1 MKIKSYKP
9 NEINDCRE
17 ASQISATIL
26 DELFSYISEG
36 ITTEEIDNYCL
47 KRITKL
53 GGVPAP
59 LFYRGFPK
67 STCTSLNRVIC
78 HGSLLKIENY

>member
-47 KRITKL
+47 KRITKFMVSKEDHPHSIQKEL
-53 GGVPAP
+53 TI
-59 LFYRGFPK
+59 F
-67 STCTSLNRVIC
+67 TMI
-78 HGSLLKIENY
+78 